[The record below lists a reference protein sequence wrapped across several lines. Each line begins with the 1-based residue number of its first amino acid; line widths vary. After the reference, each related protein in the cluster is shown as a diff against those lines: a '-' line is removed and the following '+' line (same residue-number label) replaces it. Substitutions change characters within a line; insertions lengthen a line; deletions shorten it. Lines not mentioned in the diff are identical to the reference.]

1 MLQAA
6 EEEEARRNNRP
17 NFAMS
22 EDMTVPRGAPSAAP
36 GGAKRAPLK
45 ELSRAESI
53 LSTQS
58 TRRNY
63 AYSLEAAPDALPTR
77 KHLNTFSV
85 SKKAHSTLCPSY
97 AFVFV
102 NTDGRWGPYYPGGM

>member
-6 EEEEARRNNRP
+6 EEEEERRNNRP

-36 GGAKRAPLK
+36 GGAKRVPLK

-63 AYSLEAAPDALPTR
+63 AYSLETAPDAHPTR

-85 SKKAHSTLCPSY
+85 S
-97 AFVFV
+97 
-102 NTDGRWGPYYPGGM
+102 N

>member
-6 EEEEARRNNRP
+6 EEEEERRNNRP

-22 EDMTVPRGAPSAAP
+22 EDVTVPRGAPSAAP
-36 GGAKRAPLK
+36 GGAKRVPLK

-63 AYSLEAAPDALPTR
+63 AYSLETAPDAHPTR

-85 SKKAHSTLCPSY
+85 SQPRLIHTNN
-97 AFVFV
+97 FR
-102 NTDGRWGPYYPGGM
+102 TGIDGIAPGLSCTR

>member
-6 EEEEARRNNRP
+6 EEEEERRNNRP
-17 NFAMS
+17 NYALS
-22 EDMTVPRGAPSAAP
+22 EDPTAPRATPAAVP
-36 GGAKRAPLK
+36 GGARRLPLK

-63 AYSLEAAPDALPTR
+63 AYSLEAAPDAHPTR
-77 KHLNTFSV
+77 LHLNTFSV
-85 SKKAHSTLCPSY
+85 SNLACFGSMQEYISTTMC
-97 AFVFV
+97 
-102 NTDGRWGPYYPGGM
+102 

>member
-1 MLQAA
+1 MQGVTQFVLMLQAA
-6 EEEEARRNNRP
+6 EEEEERRNNRP
-17 NFAMS
+17 NYALS
-22 EDMTVPRGAPSAAP
+22 EDVTVPQATPAAVP
-36 GGAKRAPLK
+36 GGPRRLPLK

-63 AYSLEAAPDALPTR
+63 AYSLEAAPDAHPTR

-85 SKKAHSTLCPSY
+85 RNLACT
-97 AFVFV
+97 VTNV
-102 NTDGRWGPYYPGGM
+102 

>member
-1 MLQAA
+1 MLKLGIKYLQAA
-6 EEEEARRNNRP
+6 EEEEERRNNRP
-17 NFAMS
+17 NFALS
-22 EDMTVPRGAPSAAP
+22 EDVTAPQTTPAAAP
-36 GGAKRAPLK
+36 GGARRVPLR

-63 AYSLEAAPDALPTR
+63 AYSLETAPDAHPTR

-85 SKKAHSTLCPSY
+85 S
-97 AFVFV
+97 
-102 NTDGRWGPYYPGGM
+102 